1 MKLHTTNYTDTFIE
15 IAVDSPTTVGLMP
28 PVKEDKKIIANY
40 QFDMLYDHPYE
51 FTSDD
56 VFFKVHAIRKEIP
69 ENEWDEARELF
80 FSKGQPCF
88 RSSPLTK
95 RFGWGI
101 HSDENGKVAMYAAG
115 SREYRQFQEDDSV
128 KKVKA
133 MATRRKK

>member
-1 MKLHTTNYTDTFIE
+1 MKTHTTNYVNTFIE
-15 IAVDSPTTVGLMP
+15 IAEDSPTEVGMVP

-40 QFDMLYDHPYE
+40 QFDMLYDHPYK

-56 VFFKVHAIRKEIP
+56 VFFKVHAIRNEIP
-69 ENEWDEARELF
+69 EGEWNEARDIF
-80 FSKGQPCF
+80 FSKGQACF

-101 HSDENGKVAMYAAG
+101 HSDENGRVAMYAAG
-115 SREYRQFQEDDSV
+115 SKEYQQFQKDESI

-133 MATRRKK
+133 MASSRRK

>member
-1 MKLHTTNYTDTFIE
+1 MKIHTTNYVNTFIE
-15 IAVDSPTTVGLMP
+15 IADDSPTQAGQMP
-28 PVKEDKKIIANY
+28 PRKEDKKTIANY

-56 VFFKVHAIRKEIP
+56 IFFEVFAIRKEIP
-69 ENEWDEARELF
+69 ENEWKEARDSF

-95 RFGWGI
+95 RYGWGI

-115 SREYRQFQEDDSV
+115 SEEYKQYLGDESI

-133 MATRRKK
+133 MASKRR